1 MDPRFSTRVTK
12 VRGKSKDHLADT
24 LLLFFSVLIRGKSC
38 SSLVYLFRGSVY
50 FSPEVF
56 QEEFLSSAMCVG
68 AFARAMAATWN
79 HD

>member
-1 MDPRFSTRVTK
+1 
-12 VRGKSKDHLADT
+12 
-24 LLLFFSVLIRGKSC
+24 VLIRGKSW

-68 AFARAMAATWN
+68 AFTRAMPATKKWPYFYAIVMQSKRFIN
-79 HD
+79 SLKI